1 MAKGNL
7 FLGTARGSV
16 GDVTMYQNRGQ
27 QAARVRKRV
36 IANPKSD
43 PQLVTRAI
51 LASVA
56 KAYSAGRAIF
66 DHSFEGRRK
75 GQENQ
80 DRFYKL
86 NIAALRAAFND
97 DMQTAGVSDFTA
109 KGRFVQRDAM
119 GPVPFSFIVSEGS
132 LTQNFMT
139 FGNAS
144 STTWLPFVVLPTPNA
159 DQNPETVGEYL
170 SRNGVQVGD
179 IFTIVGFGYEDMG
192 NYSIFNSFPAR
203 FQFVRLVCI
212 AEDSTLV
219 KNVTEAYWDEVFD
232 IDYSVPNPIDMGSA
246 YYGLMS
252 ASEQFDMASL
262 GLDIIGAFGVIRS
275 RDDRDLRST
284 CKLTCTFDMGNST
297 AAQGEDYQ
305 WGLSSLKLTNGWR
318 SQSPEAEDSPL
329 ILEGGNVAAA
339 LDEIGKE

>member
-7 FLGTARGSV
+7 FLGTARGSI
-16 GDVTMYQNRGQ
+16 GDITMYQNRGQ
-27 QAARVRKRV
+27 QCARVRKRA

-51 LASVA
+51 LSTVA
-56 KAYSAGRAIF
+56 KAYTAGRAIF
-66 DHSFEGRRK
+66 DHSFQGRKK

-80 DRFYKL
+80 DRFSKL
-86 NIAALRAAFND
+86 NIAALRAAFNE

-109 KGRFVQRDAM
+109 KGRFVQQNAM

-132 LTQNFMT
+132 LTQNYINLGQSGTDPEWEIEFPDVVR
-139 FGNAS
+139 GQQ
-144 STTWLPFVVLPTPNA
+144 STP
-159 DQNPETVGEYL
+159 PETVSTYL
-170 SRNGVQVGD
+170 NRCGVKVGD

-192 NYSIFNSFPAR
+192 NYSIYDSFPAR
-203 FQFVRLVCI
+203 FQFVRLICNPAQGI
-212 AEDSTLV
+212 LSTDV
-219 KNVTEAYWDEVFD
+219 EHANWDLVFD
-232 IDYSVPNPIDMGSA
+232 VDVQTPGLVNLGSVF
-246 YYGLMS
+246 YGPMS
-252 ASEQFDMASL
+252 AAHAIKIDDFGMDA
-262 GLDIIGAFGVIRS
+262 IGAFGVIRS
-275 RDDRDLRST
+275 RDDRDLRSN
-284 CKLTCTFDMGNST
+284 CVLKCSFDFTEMSS
-297 AAQGEDYQ
+297 EDYQ

>member
-7 FLGTARGSV
+7 FLGTARGSI
-16 GDVTMYQNRGQ
+16 GDITMYQNRGQ
-27 QAARVRKRV
+27 QCARVRKRA

-51 LASVA
+51 LSTVA
-56 KAYSAGRAIF
+56 KAYTAGRAIF
-66 DHSFEGRRK
+66 DHSFQGRKK
-75 GQENQ
+75 GQDNQ
-80 DRFYKL
+80 DRFAKL

-97 DMQTAGVSDFTA
+97 DMQTVGVSDFTA

-132 LTQNFMT
+132 LSQNFMQ
-139 FGNAS
+139 FGNQS
-144 STTWLPFVVLPTPNA
+144 SSTWLPFVVLPTPVSG
-159 DQNPETVGEYL
+159 QSRETVGEYL
-170 SRNGVQVGD
+170 SRCGVQAGD

-192 NYSIFNSFPAR
+192 NYSIFDSVPAR
-203 FQFVRLVCI
+203 FQFVRLVCNPES
-212 AEDSTLV
+212 ATLAKTV
-219 KNVTEAYWDEVFD
+219 NEAYWSEVFD
-232 IDYSVPNPIDMGSA
+232 IDYSVPNPIDMDSA

-252 ASEQFDMASL
+252 ASEQFDMAAL

-275 RDDRDLRST
+275 RDDRDLRSN
-284 CKLTCTFDMGNST
+284 CRLICTFDMDNST
-297 AAQGEDYQ
+297 AAQAEDYQ